1 MFMKIDDRSI
11 TPEDFMAFFR
21 DDAMLNQLTADD
33 RFEIFSQIMQ
43 GSSDFSKDM
52 LDEVLSSYN
61 VCNVGV
67 INFG

>member
-1 MFMKIDDRSI
+1 MKIDDRSI

>member
-1 MFMKIDDRSI
+1 
-11 TPEDFMAFFR
+11 MAFFR

>member
-1 MFMKIDDRSI
+1 MKFDDRSI